1 MPAHHDAPNNGPRRA
16 TEPIFEAVKRE
27 NPNIVTVSKEYRIQA
42 CFDTEFNIARG
53 R

>member
-1 MPAHHDAPNNGPRRA
+1 MLIRDAPNSSLWRA
-16 TEPIFEAVKRE
+16 TEPIFEEVKRE